1 MARPGTFP
9 GLVAALALSAGLAVA
24 SAWAASSG
32 EYKIIINPD
41 NPANELERQFVRD
54 AYLRKANR
62 WGSDATGMTLRPVDL
77 TSRFAVRDRFAQE
90 VLRKNASQLRSYWN
104 QQIFSGKGVPPPEVD
119 TTASVVAYVL
129 ANPGAIGYL
138 PHDADAGGAKVVR
151 VK

>member
-1 MARPGTFP
+1 MTRPRIFP
-9 GLVAALALSAGLAVA
+9 VLVAVLALSAGLVALSA
-24 SAWAASSG
+24 SAAST
-32 EYKIIINPD
+32 EDYKIIVNPG

-54 AYLRKANR
+54 AYLRKSNL
-62 WGSDATGMTLRPVDL
+62 WGTGTTLRPVDL
-77 TSRFAVRDRFAQE
+77 TSRFAVRDRFLHD

-119 TTASVVAYVL
+119 TPASVVAYVL